1 MAALILMNKADEVLA
16 KDDWRKE
23 IIQWCVHRQAG
34 GMQGRPN
41 KAEDTCYSYWI
52 GGTLHLLGQDH
63 LLDQV
68 ALRQYVLSC
77 QFDMGGFGKVVG
89 AYPDLLH
96 SFYSMAWLSL
106 STTTTTTRHAEGDE
120 NDQIPLP
127 LPLHPLNCTLGFRQD
142 RAAVF
147 GGDIP

>member
-23 IIQWCVHRQAG
+23 LIQWCVHRQAG

-52 GGTLHLLGQDH
+52 GGTLHLLGQAH
-63 LLDQV
+63 LLDQI
-68 ALRQYVLSC
+68 ALRQYVMSC

-106 STTTTTTRHAEGDE
+106 STRHMVGDE
-120 NDQIPLP
+120 NNDQI
-127 LPLHPLNCTLGFRQD
+127 PLHPLNCTLGIRQD

>member
-1 MAALILMNKADEVLA
+1 MAALILMKKADEVLA

-23 IIQWCVHRQAG
+23 LIQWCVHRQAG

-63 LLDQV
+63 LLDQL
-68 ALRQYVLSC
+68 ALRQYVMSC

-106 STTTTTTRHAEGDE
+106 STRHVDGDE
-120 NDQIPLP
+120 NNDQIPL
-127 LPLHPLNCTLGFRQD
+127 HHLNCTLGFRQD

-147 GGDIP
+147 GGDVP

>member
-1 MAALILMNKADEVLA
+1 MHKADEVLA

-23 IIQWCVHRQAG
+23 LIQWCVHRQAG

-52 GGTLHLLGQDH
+52 GGTLHLLGQNH
-63 LLDQV
+63 LLDQL
-68 ALRQYVLSC
+68 ALRQYVMSC
-77 QFDMGGFGKVVG
+77 QSDMGGFGKVVG

-106 STTTTTTRHAEGDE
+106 STRLVEGDE
-120 NDQIPLP
+120 HNDQI
-127 LPLHPLNCTLGFRQD
+127 PLHPLNCTLGIRQD

>member
-16 KDDWRKE
+16 QDNWRKE
-23 IIQWCVHRQAG
+23 LIQWCVHRQAG

-41 KAEDTCYSYWI
+41 KDEDTCYSYWI
-52 GGTLHLLGQDH
+52 GGTLNLLGQDH
-63 LLDQV
+63 LLDVV
-68 ALRQYVLSC
+68 ALRQYVMSC
-77 QFDMGGFGKVVG
+77 QFDMGGGFGKVVG

-106 STTTTTTRHAEGDE
+106 STRHGVEEDKNN
-120 NDQIPLP
+120 NDQI
-127 LPLHPLNCTLGFRQD
+127 PLHPLNCTLGIRQD